1 MKNKK
6 CKIIFLVII
15 TLIIVLVSIII
26 IKQKFHR
33 YDVNTRIVEY
43 DLKYEKDDYLNYLK
57 QFIYPIKLLN
67 FIDNDAVA
75 FSIYN
80 KTATGEAVI
89 DQMKF
94 NGYEYLFNS
103 LFSYNQINIDDC
115 PVTDRF
121 KEKFSGNLLDYFE
134 LKESEDCESMCSLYR
149 KDKEIIVEVYGNFKN
164 TEPTYWTK
172 HHFHYTLDDEGNV
185 DDIVFDHT
193 DK

>member
-80 KTATGEAVI
+80 KTAIGEAVI

-164 TEPTYWTK
+164 TEPTFWTK

-185 DDIVFDHT
+185 DDVVFDYT